1 MYDNY
6 HNGAAYDRLHVD
18 ETLEDSISHA
28 QNNEESPRENGTS
41 WRGIKLVDGE
51 LVIPEYVNR
60 KPFVVVRK
68 NEFDSCF
75 SELRRLSLPQ
85 TVSEIEAS
93 EIIRLS
99 DMLLEAIAVDSNNRY
114 YKSLDGVLFDRLDNV
129 LLCYPSHK
137 IDAEYDV
144 PEGVKAL
151 GRRSFSCVT
160 RLQTVRFPSSLTTLA
175 EYTFFYCD
183 SLEYATIPNGVKEI
197 PFGAFSNCGNL
208 KGVKIPASVDLI
220 DVAAFRFC
228 PNLREIHVDEQNA
241 RYAGAADVLFD
252 RSTKRLVRYAKNATS
267 DQTQDDRYPGFEI
280 FDAKAVVDYE
290 LANRGSVAPE
300 ILDLLKDY
308 FPDEFRQL
316 AKPMVESKTFDAE
329 LHEIEI
335 ADLQSRW
342 DSWVEQTFGNDLE
355 ALKSAI
361 GSKSL
366 CYQMCFDELK
376 LEEIDKLDNRDSR
389 MFPFQSC
396 KSLQSIKIGELPDGA
411 APSSSEKAIPTP
423 DAPVS
428 KEEPSKVE
436 QQNNGGIP
444 DGVQKVEYSEFA
456 GNVVVHH
463 NLNISDGTKTLD
475 ESVLEGD
482 VENVYSV
489 HIPASVETINVQ
501 ALVRLPALESITV
514 DEENP
519 RYASKDGVLFDKSME
534 TLLVFPR
541 RKNPSDYKAPSSLKM
556 VAPLTALI
564 LGGLMGAGVAF
575 LHVLGSRIIK
585 GTFKA

>member
-28 QNNEESPRENGTS
+28 QNNEESPREYGTY

-137 IDAEYDV
+137 IDEEYDV
-144 PEGVKAL
+144 PEGVETL

-160 RLQTVRFPSSLTTLA
+160 KLKTIRFPSSLTTLA
-175 EYTFFYCD
+175 EYAFFYCD
-183 SLEYATIPNGVKEI
+183 SLEYATIPDGVKKI

-208 KGVKIPASVDLI
+208 RGVKIPASVDLI

-228 PNLREIHVDEQNA
+228 PNLREIQVDKGNA

-252 RSTKRLVRYAKNATS
+252 KSTKRLVRYAKNANS
-267 DQTQDDRYPGFEI
+267 VQTQDDNYPGFDI

-300 ILDLLKDY
+300 ILNLLKDY
-308 FPDEFRQL
+308 FPEEL
-316 AKPMVESKTFDAE
+316 GASATPM
-329 LHEIEI
+329 
-335 ADLQSRW
+335 ADSETSLRVCAIGDDPRLCW
-342 DSWVEQTFGNDLE
+342 CCRTAAIFVNDLE
-355 ALKSAI
+355 AASGATGSGEQSSLLRGNFYRSAYW
-361 GSKSL
+361 L
-366 CYQMCFDELK
+366 
-376 LEEIDKLDNRDSR
+376 RDSSADKQL
-389 MFPFQSC
+389 M
-396 KSLQSIKIGELPDGA
+396 GA
-411 APSSSEKAIPTP
+411 APSSSENTTTAP
-423 DAPVS
+423 DVPVS
-428 KEEPSKVE
+428 NVEPNTVGS
-436 QQNNGGIP
+436 QNNVTIP
-444 DGVQKVEYSEFA
+444 DGVQRVEYSELD
-456 GNVVVHH
+456 GNVAVHH
-463 NLNISDGTKTLD
+463 NLNVPDGTTTLD

-482 VENVYSV
+482 VENVCSV

-501 ALVRLPALESITV
+501 ELTRLPALKSITV

-519 RYASKDGVLFDKSME
+519 RYASQDGVLFDKDKE
-534 TLLVFPR
+534 TLLFFPR
-541 RKNPSDYKAPSSLKM
+541 RKDPTGYQAPSSLRM
-556 VAPLTALI
+556 VAPIAALFLGSLI
-564 LGGLMGAGVAF
+564 GGLAGVA
-575 LHVLGSRIIK
+575 LLGAIAKRVIK
-585 GTFKA
+585 ETFKA